1 MLLPV
6 PNRRERMDDRPKFRR
21 QTSDERRKMLTE
33 ATLRCL
39 AEGSVDRLSVRTIS
53 AEAGVS
59 VGLINHHYASKEALI
74 ADAYRR
80 AADDL
85 LAGLA
90 AAVETAP
97 DDPRARLAAFLRDSF
112 SPRVLDP
119 KLLKMWTAFWTMADR
134 SPEVQEV
141 HELTYAEYRAFLERL
156 LADLARDAAGR
167 FDVRLAA
174 IGLTALL
181 DGLWLE
187 LCLNPKTFT
196 PEEGVRLCEALVET
210 HVSGRLAPGRSAPA
224 ARAAGARISTDPQSR

>member
-1 MLLPV
+1 
-6 PNRRERMDDRPKFRR
+6 MDERPKFRR
-21 QTSDERRKMLTE
+21 ETSEQRQKTLIE

-39 AEGSVDRLSVRTIS
+39 AEGSIDRLSVRTIA

-74 ADAYRR
+74 AAAYRR

-90 AAVETAP
+90 AAVEKAP
-97 DDPRARLAAFLRDSF
+97 GDPRQRLAAFFRDSF

-134 SPEVQEV
+134 SPEVQAV
-141 HELTYAEYRAFLERL
+141 HEATYAEYRALLERL
-156 LADLARDAAGR
+156 LADLAGDAGSG

-187 LCLNPKTFT
+187 LCLNPKTFS
-196 PEEGVRLCEALVET
+196 PEEGVRLCEAWVET
-210 HVSGRLAPGRSAPA
+210 HLAGRLATDASSQSQAGRAQRRSA
-224 ARAAGARISTDPQSR
+224 AGKRR

>member
-1 MLLPV
+1 
-6 PNRRERMDDRPKFRR
+6 MDDRPKFRR
-21 QTSDERRKMLTE
+21 ETSEQRQRMLIE

-39 AEGSVDRLSVRTIS
+39 AEGSIDRLSVRTIA

-59 VGLINHHYASKEALI
+59 VGLINHHYSSKEALI
-74 ADAYRR
+74 AAAYRR

-90 AAVETAP
+90 AAVEKAP
-97 DDPRARLAAFLRDSF
+97 GDPRKRLAAFFRDSF

-119 KLLKMWTAFWTMADR
+119 RLLKMWTAFWTMADR
-134 SPEVQEV
+134 SPEVQAV
-141 HELTYAEYRAFLERL
+141 HEATYADYRALLERL
-156 LADLARDAAGR
+156 LADLAGDSAARG

-187 LCLNPKTFT
+187 LCLNPRTFS
-196 PEEGVRLCEALVET
+196 PEEGVRLCEAWVET
-210 HVSGRLAPGRSAPA
+210 HLAGRLARDTGSRSQ
-224 ARAAGARISTDPQSR
+224 ARIATAAKSR

>member
-1 MLLPV
+1 
-6 PNRRERMDDRPKFRR
+6 MDDRPKFRR
-21 QTSDERRKMLTE
+21 ETSEQRQRTLIE

-39 AEGSVDRLSVRTIS
+39 AEGSIDRLSVRTIA

-59 VGLINHHYASKEALI
+59 VGLINHHYSSKEALI
-74 ADAYRR
+74 AAAYRR

-90 AAVETAP
+90 AAVEKAP
-97 DDPRARLAAFLRDSF
+97 GDPRQRLAAFFRDSF

-134 SPEVQEV
+134 SPEVQAV
-141 HELTYAEYRAFLERL
+141 HEATYAEYRALLERL
-156 LADLARDAAGR
+156 LADLAGDAGSG

-187 LCLNPKTFT
+187 LCLNPKTFS
-196 PEEGVRLCEALVET
+196 PEEGVKLCEAWVET
-210 HVSGRLAPGRSAPA
+210 HLAGRLAKHAPSRSQATPA
-224 ARAAGARISTDPQSR
+224 QRKSAAGKRR

>member
-1 MLLPV
+1 
-6 PNRRERMDDRPKFRR
+6 MDDRPKFRR
-21 QTSDERRKMLTE
+21 ETSEQRQSMLIE

-39 AEGSVDRLSVRTIS
+39 AEGSIDRLSVRTIA

-74 ADAYRR
+74 AAAYRR

-90 AAVETAP
+90 AAVEKAP
-97 DDPRARLAAFLRDSF
+97 GDPRQRLAAFFRDSF

-134 SPEVQEV
+134 SSEVQAV
-141 HELTYAEYRAFLERL
+141 HEATYAEYRALLERL
-156 LADLARDAAGR
+156 LADLAGDAGNG

-187 LCLNPKTFT
+187 LCLNPRTFS
-196 PEEGVRLCEALVET
+196 PEEGVKLCEAWVET
-210 HVSGRLAPGRSAPA
+210 HLAGRLATDASSQSQTGPAQRRSA
-224 ARAAGARISTDPQSR
+224 AGKRR